1 MSLQKTNL
9 IDIYFQNQI
18 LSLERYLSR
27 VVKIKRRRSVS
38 GSFLTEC
45 QYKNL
50 LMLQSEHR
58 PTVS

>member
-27 VVKIKRRRSVS
+27 VVKKKTV
-38 GSFLTEC
+38 GFLF
-45 QYKNL
+45 
-50 LMLQSEHR
+50 
-58 PTVS
+58 PG